1 MVTLACSENLS
12 SLSGGAWTEL
22 CRESVVVVDCFVVVV
37 GRRVDRALRG
47 DGEHGEDAERDA
59 SGHRLEVD
67 PERDPGQQD
76 DEQAGQ
82 ERRQDVGAETALEV
96 QVGAQ
101 ARERTC
107 SQRQHCARVYA
118 PCRQDYVS
126 SCCRI
131 PLMAVVY
138 QVVGFGRGDGR
149 HTGRHGRSAVK

>member
-22 CRESVVVVDCFVVVV
+22 CRESVVVVELFCHRCRRRFVVVV

-118 PCRQDYVS
+118 
-126 SCCRI
+126 
-131 PLMAVVY
+131 
-138 QVVGFGRGDGR
+138 
-149 HTGRHGRSAVK
+149 

>member
-1 MVTLACSENLS
+1 MDRALPRVCCS
-12 SLSGGAWTEL
+12 
-22 CRESVVVVDCFVVVV
+22 CRLFCHRCRRRFVVVV

-126 SCCRI
+126 SCCGI